1 MSPVRSRSADSGVT
15 VRRYVTLPHAIEN
28 IGTIARRN
36 LLSFWRNRQLLAL
49 SLIQPLTNMV
59 LFAYVL
65 DQVATVSG
73 MPYRQYVIPGVL
85 TQAVMVQ
92 AMRTGVAVSHD
103 ADAGINDRFRTL
115 PIARSAVLLGRT
127 LGDTAKSAIQITILM
142 IVAVTVI
149 GFRFE
154 TGFLR
159 GVAATAVIAL
169 WALAVTSFS
178 TWVGLAV
185 RDGETA
191 QTWLITPTLPL
202 VFGSSGFAPIASM
215 PDWLASFARVNPVSA
230 VVDTARALTHGGPL
244 LPSFLQYLAWT
255 VGLTVVF
262 TALAVR
268 RFTRDK

>member
-1 MSPVRSRSADSGVT
+1 MSPVRSRPVDGGVT
-15 VRRYVTLPHAIEN
+15 LRRYVTFPHALEN
-28 IGTIARRN
+28 VGTIAHRN

-149 GFRFE
+149 GFRFDA
-154 TGFLR
+154 GFLR
-159 GVAATAVIAL
+159 GAAATAVIAL

-215 PDWLASFARVNPVSA
+215 PDWLAAFARVNPVSS

-244 LPSFLQYLAWT
+244 LSSFLQYLAWT

-268 RFTRDK
+268 RFMRD